1 MITKILKEE
10 LFRIQ
15 DLMNIKRTIL
25 NEEKAATSTVEGKCL
40 NLKDYSKEFSAA
52 QAATN
57 DRAQEFI
64 NGILEYVKTTTPDL
78 YSKWQSGTFL
88 GISKVTLI
96 GCASNRVRSDRNNKY
111 VQYSSMGGRAVLPTM
126 DNNYVVKTYDKT
138 SYNTVLSG
146 AGINDLNYP
155 EYQVFFDD
163 DLKYAA
169 DRANNLWKAMK
180 PLLAKNKIV
189 FIDTPTIESHIVD
202 TGGRIDENR
211 DTASYPN
218 PGQIVLF
225 KGTICEYKGER
236 SPDLACIKGLTVEFN
251 YDEVVESTPGAA
263 HCCNRGRFNL
273 TLNGEPIVR
282 NDGKLYASVNN
293 ASAGQEND
301 NTGNDFYLTV
311 KDAKGNSVKD
321 KNAPGK
327 IGTMDIQVLPDK
339 EQLTSLKWNRTH
351 ECCET
356 TKNAD
361 KINKSKDRNTACFPA
376 GNYRYNV
383 FTIDDEKAKA
393 IYDKAVA
400 NNDKFLTLKSTSD
413 HSKPHKESVRVLVKN
428 ANGEPVYDVVGNPFG
443 PFQIPFCAKPT
454 TTVA

>member
-1 MITKILKEE
+1 MITKLLKEE

-40 NLKDYSKEFSAA
+40 NLKDYSKSFSAA
-52 QAATN
+52 QAAT
-57 DRAQEFI
+57 DLRAQEFI

-88 GISKVTLI
+88 SISKVTLI
-96 GCASNRVRSDRNNKY
+96 GCASNRVTSDREKKY
-111 VQYSSMGGRAVLPTM
+111 VQYSSTGGRAVLPTM
-126 DNNYVVKTYDKT
+126 DNNYVVKTYNKA

-146 AGINDLNYP
+146 SGISDLNYP

-163 DLKYAA
+163 NLKYAS
-169 DRANNLWKAMK
+169 DRVNNLWKTMK
-180 PLLAKNKIV
+180 NLLTKNRIV
-189 FIDTPTIESHIVD
+189 FIDTPTIEAHIVN
-202 TGGRIDENR
+202 TGGRLDENR

-236 SPDLACIKGLTVEFN
+236 SPDLSCIKGLTVEFN
-251 YDEVVESTPGAA
+251 YDEVVEATEGAA
-263 HCCNRGRFNL
+263 HCCNKGRFNL

-282 NDGKLYASVNN
+282 DDGKLYASVNN
-293 ASAGQEND
+293 ASAEQEE
-301 NTGNDFYLTV
+301 TGYGNEFYRTT
-311 KDAKGNSVKD
+311 KDSKGKD
-321 KNAPGK
+321 VLNKNVFGK
-327 IGTMDIQVLPDK
+327 LGTMDIQVLPDK
-339 EQLTSLKWNRTH
+339 EQLTSVRWNSTH
-351 ECCET
+351 KCCET
-356 TKNAD
+356 TKNQGNM
-361 KINKSKDRNTACFPA
+361 KNKDRKTACFPA

-400 NNDKFLTLKSTSD
+400 NNDKFLTLKSSTD
-413 HSKPHKESVRVLVKN
+413 HPEAHKESVRVLVKN
-428 ANGEPVYDVVGNPFG
+428 ANGETVYDVIGSPYG

-454 TTVA
+454 NIVA

>member
-10 LFRIQ
+10 LYRIQ

-25 NEEKAATSTVEGKCL
+25 NEDKAATSTVEGKCL
-40 NLKDYSKEFSAA
+40 NLKEYSKAFSAA

-57 DRAQEFI
+57 ERAQEFI
-64 NGILEYVKTTTPDL
+64 NGILGYVKTNLPDL
-78 YSKWQSGTFL
+78 YTKWQAGTSL
-88 GISKVTLI
+88 SISNSTLI
-96 GCASNRVRSDRNNKY
+96 GCASNRVKSDRNNKY
-111 VQYSSMGGRAVLPTM
+111 TQYSAIGGRAVLPTM

-138 SYNTVLSG
+138 SYNAVLSG

-169 DRANNLWKAMK
+169 DRASNLWKAMK
-180 PLLAKNKIV
+180 LLLAKNKIV
-189 FIDTPTIESHIVD
+189 FVDTPVIESHIVD
-202 TGGRIDENR
+202 TGGRLDENR
-211 DTASYPN
+211 DTAAYPN

-225 KGTICEYKGER
+225 NGTICEYKGQR

-251 YDEVVESTPGAA
+251 YDEVVEATPGAA

-282 NDGKLYASVNN
+282 DDGKLYASVNN

-301 NTGNDFYLTV
+301 NTGNGFYLTV
-311 KDAKGNSVKD
+311 TDSKGKSVID
-321 KNAPGK
+321 KSAVGK
-327 IGTMDIQVLPDK
+327 LGTMDIQDLPDK
-339 EQLTSLKWNRTH
+339 EQLTSIKYNNVH
-351 ECCET
+351 GCCET
-356 TKNAD
+356 TKNAQML
-361 KINKSKDRNTACFPA
+361 KTSKNRNTACFPA

-400 NNDKFLTLKSTSD
+400 NNDKFLILKSTPS
-413 HSKPHKESVRVLVKN
+413 HPEPHKESVRVLVKN
-428 ANGEPVYDVVGNPFG
+428 ANGQTVYDVIGNPFG
-443 PFQIPFCAKPT
+443 PFEIPFCAKPT
-454 TTVA
+454 TTTA

>member
-180 PLLAKNKIV
+180 LLLAKNKIV

-225 KGTICEYKGER
+225 KGTICEYKGQR

-251 YDEVVESTPGAA
+251 YDEVVEATPKAA
-263 HCCNRGRFNL
+263 HCCNRGRFKL

-282 NDGKLYASVNN
+282 DDGKEYASINN
-293 ASAGQEND
+293 ASAGQENETD
-301 NTGNDFYLTV
+301 G
-311 KDAKGNSVKD
+311 
-321 KNAPGK
+321 KNAFYRYSANTKGQNVEIAGVAGK
-327 IGTMDIQVLPDK
+327 IGTMDIQSLSDK
-339 EQLTSLKWNRTH
+339 EQLTSISWDRSH
-351 ECCET
+351 ECCRT
-356 TKNAD
+356 SKNAKALD
-361 KINKSKDRNTACFPA
+361 TNKDRSACFPA
-376 GNYRYNV
+376 GNYRYNT
-383 FTIDDEKAKA
+383 FTINDEKAKA

-400 NNDKFLTLKSTSD
+400 NNDKFLILSSEGTHKD
-413 HSKPHKESVRVLVKN
+413 PHRESVRVLVKN
-428 ANGEPVYDVVGNPFG
+428 SKGETVYDVIGNPEG
-443 PFQIPFCAKPT
+443 PFEIPFCAKPT
-454 TTVA
+454 TTTA